1 MTNETIK
8 VLLMIL
14 IFGSLEAT
22 IHIPKI
28 RQSRHWTFLERLI
41 TQVRS
46 AMALTDRALQPVF
59 LKRESSKRRALR

>member
-14 IFGSLEAT
+14 IFASLEAT
-22 IHIPKI
+22 ICISKM
-28 RQSRHWTFLERLI
+28 RQSRHWTFLKRAI

-46 AMALTDRALQPVF
+46 AMELPDRALQPVF
-59 LKRESSKRRALR
+59 LKRQSSKRRPLR